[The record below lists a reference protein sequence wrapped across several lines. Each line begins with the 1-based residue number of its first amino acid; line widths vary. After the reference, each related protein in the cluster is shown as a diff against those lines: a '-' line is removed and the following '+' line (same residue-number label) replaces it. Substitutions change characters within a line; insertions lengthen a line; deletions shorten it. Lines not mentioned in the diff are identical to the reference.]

1 MGALFALIPLRDK
14 LWAAGVIALVAFGWY
29 EYEHLQHVGAAK
41 QLAAEQAASAKV
53 QAEAAKT
60 IANQQADYDA
70 KLKATQE
77 AQNVALQEAANES
90 AGLAARLRVALT
102 ARCPGTVLQGA
113 APAAPSAA
121 TGAGS
126 AGQAQPGSAADA
138 SVIDADIDA
147 IIAAA
152 AHDNAICEGE
162 REERD
167 ALTGK

>member
-1 MGALFALIPLRDK
+1 MMALFALIPLRDK

-102 ARCPGTVLQGA
+102 ARCPSSVLQGA
-113 APAAPSAA
+113 APAAPGGVA
-121 TGAGS
+121 GAGS
-126 AGQAQPGSAADA
+126 IADA
-138 SVIDADIDA
+138 VAGLA
-147 IIAAA
+147 AAA

-162 REERD
+162 RAERD
-167 ALTGK
+167 SLTGK